1 MAADTSTESRWTIK
15 RLLDWTCDYLTNAQ
29 ADSPRLSAEIL
40 LAHVLDCQRIDLY
53 VKFDQCPEPNQLASF
68 RDLVKRCSQCEPVAH
83 LIGKAHFYSLEL
95 TVSPAVLIPRP
106 ETELLVSQ
114 AIDFAR
120 AQTHRP
126 TVDVLDLCTG
136 SGCVAIALAANV
148 IEAEVIAV
156 DTSDPAL
163 QIARQNVEKHDLQG
177 RVTLCQSDLFTDVE
191 RSGKAV
197 FDLIIAN
204 PPYVAADQFAQLA
217 PVVRDHEP
225 AEALLAGHDGL
236 DYHRRIIE
244 QAEPFLAPDGALMVE
259 LAYDQADAVLDLFTQ
274 AGYLDRVSAA
284 IDSLGHRRVVIG
296 RRTFEVADNTG

>member
-1 MAADTSTESRWTIK
+1 MATETSTESRWTIK
-15 RLLDWTCDYLTNAQ
+15 RLLDWTSDYLTNTQ
-29 ADSPRLSAEIL
+29 ADNPRLSAEIL

-53 VKFDQCPEPNQLASF
+53 VKFDECPDPNQLACF
-68 RDLVKRCSQCEPVAH
+68 RDLVKRCSQSEPVAY

-95 TVSPAVLIPRP
+95 AVTPAVLIPRP
-106 ETELLVSQ
+106 ETELLVSH

-120 AQTHRP
+120 TQTHRP

-148 IEAEVIAV
+148 VEAEIIAV

-163 QIARQNVEKHDLQG
+163 QIARQNIEKHDLQG
-177 RVTLCQSDLFTDVE
+177 RVTLCQSDLFADVE
-191 RSGKAV
+191 QTGKAV

-204 PPYVAADQFAQLA
+204 PPYIAADQFAQLA
-217 PVVRDHEP
+217 PAVRDHEP
-225 AEALLAGHDGL
+225 SQALLAGQDGL

-244 QAEPFLAPDGALMVE
+244 QAEPYLASDGALMVE
-259 LAYDQADAVLDLFTQ
+259 LAYDQADAVLDLFTR

-284 IDSLGHRRVVIG
+284 IDSLGHRRVVMG
-296 RRTFEVADNTG
+296 HRKFK